1 MACVRSF
8 EAVFVVESWNIAV
21 NLDGILLFETPF
33 SYSSLYFLTTFIE
46 RNRKICFASLLLGH
60 TVYLK
65 QGIF

>member
-33 SYSSLYFLTTFIE
+33 SYSSLYFLTAFIE
-46 RNRKICFASLLLGH
+46 RNKDLFLPRCS
-60 TVYLK
+60 
-65 QGIF
+65 